1 MHTVLRPPL
10 YIKDPLRMPPIST
23 EQIERLAEKMM
34 LGTITP
40 GEQDVLDEWA
50 RQAPGDQLY
59 WASGDADETALK
71 SRLLARIRETA
82 GLGESPE
89 EKGPEQM
96 GTPVRRMPLTKP
108 FRRAAAAVV
117 LLVLTGGSYLFLHH
131 AAGVASIAATATTTK
146 SAGAPGHDAAM
157 LTLSGGRQII
167 LDSTLQDTILTEGN
181 DIIASAKGRLA
192 YNPGSSSREGGSD
205 ASGETIYNTLSTA
218 RGGQY
223 QLTLPDGT
231 KAWLN
236 ASSSI
241 RYPTAF
247 TGGSRPVTI
256 TGEVYFEVA
265 ASPHRPFIVAAG
277 STEITVLGTH
287 FDVMAYPDESQLR
300 TTLVEGSVRLHEGDL
315 TTLLHPGE
323 QARVSAGT
331 HRIAVKKVET
341 GDAIAWVN
349 GRLSLESDDIGTLM
363 RQISRWYNVDLRY
376 EGTPPNA
383 RLFGTINRNVN
394 LSDVLTALGSYGI
407 KARLSGTTIVI
418 SAQ

>member
-1 MHTVLRPPL
+1 MHTVLWTPL
-10 YIKDPLRMPPIST
+10 YTKDPFRMPTIPT
-23 EQIERLAEKMM
+23 EHIERLAEKMM

-40 GEQDVLDEWA
+40 EEQAVLEEWA
-50 RQAPGDQLY
+50 RQVPGDQLY
-59 WASGDADETALK
+59 WASGDANEGALK

-82 GLGESPE
+82 GLE
-89 EKGPEQM
+89 EGHEEM
-96 GTPVRRMPLTKP
+96 ETPVRRMPLVKP
-108 FRRAAAAVV
+108 IRWAAAAVV
-117 LLVLTGGSYLFLHH
+117 LLLLTGGSYLFLHRP
-131 AAGVASIAATATTTK
+131 AGMPSIAGTASLSK
-146 SAGAPGHDAAM
+146 SGGAPGHDAAI
-157 LTLSGGRQII
+157 LTLSGGRQVL

-181 DIIASAKGRLA
+181 NIIASAKGRLA
-192 YNPGSSSREGGSD
+192 YNPGSAARESSSP
-205 ASGETIYNTLSTA
+205 ANGEIIYNTLSTA

-236 ASSSI
+236 AASSI

-247 TGGSRPVTI
+247 TGNSRSVTI

-265 ASPHRPFIVAAG
+265 VNPHRPFIVTAG
-277 STEITVLGTH
+277 ATDITVLGTH
-287 FDVMAYPDESQLR
+287 FDVMAYNDESHLR
-300 TTLVEGSVRLHEGDL
+300 TTLIEGAVRVHQGDQ

-323 QARVSAGT
+323 QARVNAET

-394 LSDVLTALGSYGI
+394 LSDVLAALGSYGI
-407 KARLSGTTIVI
+407 HARLSGTTIVI
-418 SAQ
+418 SSR

>member
-1 MHTVLRPPL
+1 
-10 YIKDPLRMPPIST
+10 MPPIST

-40 GEQDVLDEWA
+40 EEQAMLDEWA
-50 RQAPGDQLY
+50 RQVPGDQLY
-59 WASGDADETALK
+59 WASGDANEAGLK

-82 GLGESPE
+82 GLE
-89 EKGPEQM
+89 EGHEEM
-96 GTPVRRMPLTKP
+96 ETTVRRMPLVK
-108 FRRAAAAVV
+108 RVRWSAAAVV
-117 LLVLTGGSYLFLHH
+117 LLLLAGGSYLFLHRPSGVPSMAST
-131 AAGVASIAATATTTK
+131 AAASK
-146 SAGAPGHDAAM
+146 SVGAPGHDAAI
-157 LTLSGGRQII
+157 LTLSGGRQIL
-167 LDSTLQDTILTEGN
+167 LDSTMQDTILTEGN
-181 DIIASAKGRLA
+181 DIIAGTKGRLA
-192 YNPGSSSREGGSD
+192 YNPGSLREDQGSSAAG
-205 ASGETIYNTLSTA
+205 GETIYNTLSTA

-247 TGGSRPVTI
+247 TGTSRPVTI

-265 ASPHRPFIVAAG
+265 INPHRPFVVTAG
-277 STEITVLGTH
+277 ATDITVLGTH
-287 FDVMAYPDESQLR
+287 FDVMAYSDESHLR
-300 TTLVEGSVRLHEGDL
+300 TTLVEGAVRVQQGDQ

-323 QARVSAGT
+323 QARINAET
-331 HRIAVKKVET
+331 HRITVKKVET

-363 RQISRWYNVDLRY
+363 RQISRWYNVDVRY

-394 LSDVLTALGSYGI
+394 LSDILTALGNYGI